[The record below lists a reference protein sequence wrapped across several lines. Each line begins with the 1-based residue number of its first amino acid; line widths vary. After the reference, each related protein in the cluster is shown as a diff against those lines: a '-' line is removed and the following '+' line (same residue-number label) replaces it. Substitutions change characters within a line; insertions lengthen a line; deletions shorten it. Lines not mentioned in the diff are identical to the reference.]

1 MKIPFSIKFRP
12 QIESGEYKVETK
24 VGCPVRIVCWDM
36 ICELPILGLVLL
48 NDEKAEEIAVGFTNE
63 GTNLLG
69 EPLYDKLFI
78 VTPEEELTEFEKAI
92 KDMIKPYAAWPDDI
106 FKEESAKLLFLAR
119 EQFIKDGYII
129 EKKVFYDAVEKVS
142 PEVMKEVSVKKDEIF
157 ERRRQTLP
165 TSGEV
170 EGIVKSATDYM
181 RGFSD
186 GASTYI
192 PKDMKEALRAEYEKG
207 KADALKDLPR
217 WRLSTYCFDT
227 SCLCNGI
234 LFYKSHAIPLKALE
248 ELPGFKED

>member
-1 MKIPFSIKFRP
+1 MTKIPFDIKFRP

-119 EQFIKDGYII
+119 EQFIKDGYVI
-129 EKKVFYDAVEKVS
+129 EKKAFHDAVEKVD
-142 PEVMKEVSVKKDEIF
+142 PGIMKEVSKNV
-157 ERRRQTLP
+157 
-165 TSGEV
+165 
-170 EGIVKSATDYM
+170 
-181 RGFSD
+181 
-186 GASTYI
+186 
-192 PKDMKEALRAEYEKG
+192 DMTEYEKG
-207 KADALKDLPR
+207 RAEALKDLPR
-217 WRLSTYCFDT
+217 WKKAERDVDAGTIDFAVFHKNDGGDHEDWFSVEATNRL
-227 SCLCNGI
+227 
-234 LFYKSHAIPLKALE
+234 YKDEYYLELSDLKK
-248 ELPGFKED
+248 LPGFKDDKSHE